1 MAKHSLKQMQT
12 YMFNTYKI
20 YLNFYNK
27 EEMNITQEENGR
39 VLKQIKD
46 EFGYNENKDNEP
58 HYPYFYNDRFY
69 FGHPV
74 VLTNVSE
81 EELKKVLELYAT
93 NGYPKYWMTYKY
105 RTYCLE
111 ELQKA
116 NIDIH
121 SIRTLHNERVFL
133 SDRAKIFVSLKS
145 EVEQYV
151 KGRGVIKQYVK
162 SKHLT

>member
-1 MAKHSLKQMQT
+1 
-12 YMFNTYKI
+12 MFNTYKI
-20 YLNFYNK
+20 ILNFYNK
-27 EEMNITQEENGR
+27 EERSITIEEKTE
-39 VLKQIKD
+39 VLKKIKD
-46 EFGYNENKDNEP
+46 EFGYNENQNKEP

-69 FGHPV
+69 FGSPV

-81 EELKKVLELYAT
+81 EELKNVLELFAN
-93 NGYPKYWMTYKY
+93 NGYPKYWMTHKY

-121 SIRTLHNERVFL
+121 SIGILNRERVSL
-133 SDRAKIFVSLKS
+133 SKYTKIFVSLNS

-151 KGRGVIKQYVK
+151 KGRGVIKQYVAGK
-162 SKHLT
+162 TKHLT

>member
-1 MAKHSLKQMQT
+1 MAKHLLKKMQA
-12 YMFNTYKI
+12 YMFNTYRI
-20 YLNFYNK
+20 YLNFYDK
-27 EEMNITQEENGR
+27 EERQITIEEKDKILR
-39 VLKQIKD
+39 QIKD
-46 EFGYNENKDNEP
+46 EFGYNENQDKDP

-69 FGHPV
+69 FGSPV

-81 EELKKVLELYAT
+81 EELKNVLELFAI

-105 RTYCLE
+105 RTYSLE
-111 ELQKA
+111 EIQKE

-121 SIRTLHNERVFL
+121 SIRELNGRQVTLSYN
-133 SDRAKIFVSLKS
+133 AKIFVSLKS

-151 KGRGVIKQYVK
+151 KGKGVIKEYVK